1 MMKSVTLLAG
11 ATVLA
16 FGTMALADSHADV
29 NPAVKARQ
37 SHMQLYAH
45 NIAILGGM
53 AQESVEYNAALA
65 QIAAD
70 NLVALASIN
79 ETTYWPEGTGNDM
92 IEGVK
97 ALPAIWENMDD
108 FMVKQDGMVNASAAM
123 AEVAGTDLASVQGAI
138 RDLGGA
144 CSACHREYRQR
155 DD

>member
-1 MMKSVTLLAG
+1 MKRFILLAS
-11 ATVLA
+11 ATVLV
-16 FGTMALADSHADV
+16 FGTIAVADSHAEVD
-29 NPAVKARQ
+29 PAVKARQ
-37 SHMQLYAH
+37 AHMQLYAH
-45 NIAILGGM
+45 NITILGGM
-53 AQESVEYNAALA
+53 AQGKVEYDASLA

-70 NLVALASIN
+70 NLAAVAGLD

-108 FMVKQDGMVNASAAM
+108 FIVKQDGMITAAAAM
-123 AEVAGTDLASVQGAI
+123 AEVAGTDLAAIQGAI

-144 CSACHREYRQR
+144 CSACHREYRVR